1 MELVYFTGNKHS
13 VQNSGLN
20 KCYWKQRSLRKAI
33 PKLKH
38 LKPTTRG
45 ISRRSPI
52 QVLTSLYRVWLRWSD
67 ENRYFFCD
75 VVVGERAIQNL
86 AIWVAWL
93 ALKLSGMYAF
103 VLLLFFT
110 CRVKL
115 GSGLFSTRHGL
126 FPFLET
132 IPVLRNGNEVLAES

>member
-1 MELVYFTGNKHS
+1 MERVYFTENKHS
-13 VQNSGLN
+13 VLNSGL
-20 KCYWKQRSLRKAI
+20 KKWYCEQRSLRKGI

-75 VVVGERAIQNL
+75 VVVGEREIQNL

-93 ALKLSGMYAF
+93 ALKFSGMYAF
-103 VLLLFFT
+103 VLILFYT
-110 CRVKL
+110 CKVKL
-115 GSGLFSTRHGL
+115 SSGLFSTRHGL
-126 FPFLET
+126 FPFLQT
-132 IPVLRNGNEVLAES
+132 IPVLRNGNEVLVES

>member
-1 MELVYFTGNKHS
+1 MERVYSTGNKHS
-13 VQNSGLN
+13 VQNSGL
-20 KCYWKQRSLRKAI
+20 KKFYGEQSFSRKWI

-45 ISRRSPI
+45 IPRRSPI
-52 QVLTSLYRVWLRWSD
+52 QVLTSLYRVCLRWSD

-75 VVVGERAIQNL
+75 VVVGEREIQNL

-93 ALKLSGMYAF
+93 ALKFSGMYAF
-103 VLLLFFT
+103 VLILFYT
-110 CRVKL
+110 CKVKL

-126 FPFLET
+126 FPFLQT
-132 IPVLRNGNEVLAES
+132 IPVLRNGNEVLVES

>member
-1 MELVYFTGNKHS
+1 MERVYFTENKHS
-13 VQNSGLN
+13 VLNSGL
-20 KCYWKQRSLRKAI
+20 KKWYCEQRSLRKGI

-75 VVVGERAIQNL
+75 VVVGERQIQNL
-86 AIWVAWL
+86 AIWVACL
-93 ALKLSGMYAF
+93 ILKFSGMDAF
-103 VLLLFFT
+103 DLLLFYT
-110 CRVKL
+110 CKVKL
-115 GSGLFSTRHGL
+115 GSWLFSTRHGL
-126 FPFLET
+126 FPFLQT
-132 IPVLRNGNEVLAES
+132 IPVLRNGNEVLVES